1 MSLPDHVWD
10 YIYFL
15 DHRGRLS
22 DSLRLIE
29 CLSALREAKELFG
42 IFNYL
47 GGSSVLGVGELDSCD
62 RRIREICSNP
72 VPRDILSYMFKYS
85 NLEETLSLMPP
96 ELNYYS
102 AVREKYGSF

>member
-15 DHRGRLS
+15 EHRGRLS

-29 CLSALREAKELFG
+29 CVPSLREAKELFG

-47 GGSSVLGVGELDSCD
+47 GGPSVIGVGELAYYD

-72 VPRDILSYMFKYS
+72 VPRDLLPYMFELS
-85 NLEETLSLMPP
+85 NLKETLSLMPQK
-96 ELNYYS
+96 LKYYS
-102 AVREKYGSF
+102 AIREKYGSF